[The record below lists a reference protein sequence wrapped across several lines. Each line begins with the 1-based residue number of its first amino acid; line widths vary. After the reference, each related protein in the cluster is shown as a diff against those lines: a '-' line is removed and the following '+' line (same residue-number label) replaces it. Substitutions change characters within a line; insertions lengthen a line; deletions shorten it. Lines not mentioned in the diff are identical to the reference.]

1 MNKKKLAFIW
11 FTIPAEARLQKHLGK
26 NLQEM
31 CLNAI
36 PQERKQSPRSIR
48 MRCA

>member
-1 MNKKKLAFIW
+1 MNKKNLHLSV

-31 CLNAI
+31 CLNVI

-48 MRCA
+48 IRCA